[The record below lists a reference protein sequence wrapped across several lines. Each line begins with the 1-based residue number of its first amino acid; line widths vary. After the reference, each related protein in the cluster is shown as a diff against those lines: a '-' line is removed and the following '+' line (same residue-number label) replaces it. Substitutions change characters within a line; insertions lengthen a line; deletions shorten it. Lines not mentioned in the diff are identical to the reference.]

1 MGIFDFL
8 QIPVDS
14 ANRELLDEKF
24 YEIFNSG
31 IEGRRQAFGAVSQ
44 PGGKDRRSQNALERI
59 FQEVNQQFESEVG
72 QEIVR
77 GEDPNRRF
85 IDTLSQF
92 PLSKRLQAVTG
103 SQTGDSRAF
112 RPQTRNLF
120 DF

>member
-8 QIPVDS
+8 QIPVDPMERS
-14 ANRELLDEKF
+14 DF
-24 YEIFNSG
+24 FDIFEG
-31 IEGRRQAFGAVSQ
+31 GVEGRRQAFGAVSLPQ
-44 PGGKDRRSQNALERI
+44 GKDRRSQDALERI
-59 FQEVNQQFESEVG
+59 FQEVNQQFESEIG
-72 QEIVR
+72 QQIVR

-103 SQTGDSRAF
+103 NQTFDSRAF
-112 RPQTRNLF
+112 RPQTRFLY